1 MCAIVKI
8 ISPDQV
14 FLSADVLSNSPR
26 KVQGQRFARRARWYT
41 ALWLAARPSGA
52 PLWYRMRAEMDPVL
66 ARDAVKRF
74 GFRRDGE
81 ACLFSG
87 GLLFMDTERL
97 EGGWIRSVW
106 DTVVSEGASDACFS
120 WIWYRDMTRSRH
132 FPR

>member
-1 MCAIVKI
+1 MVHG
-8 ISPDQV
+8 SLV
-14 FLSADVLSNSPR
+14 
-26 KVQGQRFARRARWYT
+26 GG
-41 ALWLAARPSGA
+41 PSERGSS
-52 PLWYRMRAEMDPVL
+52 VVS
-66 ARDAVKRF
+66 DAVKRF

-120 WIWYRDMTRSRH
+120 WMTRYRDMTRSRWY